1 MKTSCLYGNSK
12 FDLQVLAKMVG
23 CSLITIATCIW
34 TTAALDIK
42 TSMFVG
48 EKKDFINDLLRSDC
62 WSLGGSLGSIHSQEE
77 SDFVF
82 NLIQPHSG
90 GDPFYGIMFLGAS
103 RGNDGGNYEWD
114 DGTPWDYQNWNS
126 GITLIILMLFVSKSK
141 INNHPSFHSS
151 YAYIHHLITGGLK
164 LRCLNFFQP

>member
-1 MKTSCLYGNSK
+1 M
-12 FDLQVLAKMVG
+12 
-23 CSLITIATCIW
+23 
-34 TTAALDIK
+34 K

-103 RGNDGGNYEWD
+103 RGNGGNYEWD

-126 GITLIILMLFVSKSK
+126 GMNLIILMLFISKSK
-141 INNHPSFHSS
+141 I
-151 YAYIHHLITGGLK
+151 
-164 LRCLNFFQP
+164 